1 MTYYVGDVV
10 RMETVFKNRDG
21 SLTDPAVTLT
31 IEPPTAATIFI
42 GTLTAGAITR
52 VSVGVYRYDYTTTE
66 PGAVMYTWAGT
77 GAAFGSRLGTF
88 RVETAAPT
96 RLFQWSPAG
105 DHMVVDNLEIVTLI
119 QRDGATIRIPRALR
133 LPGTVDLADAG
144 SMSAYG
150 NATQWIIWGADCPAA
165 PQTNGALVDVYG
177 NRFRINRV
185 SHTVH
190 SNCWEVETTADA
202 GETF

>member
-1 MTYYVGDVV
+1 MMTYYVGDVV

-31 IEPPTAATIFI
+31 IEPPTAATI
-42 GTLTAGAITR
+42 TLASASITR

-88 RVETAAPT
+88 RVETAAPA
-96 RLFQWSPAG
+96 RLFRWSPAG
-105 DHMVVDNLEIVTLI
+105 DHVVVDNLEIVTLI

-133 LPGTVDLADAG
+133 LPGTVDLADA
-144 SMSAYG
+144 
-150 NATQWIIWGADCPAA
+150 
-165 PQTNGALVDVYG
+165 
-177 NRFRINRV
+177 
-185 SHTVH
+185 
-190 SNCWEVETTADA
+190 
-202 GETF
+202 